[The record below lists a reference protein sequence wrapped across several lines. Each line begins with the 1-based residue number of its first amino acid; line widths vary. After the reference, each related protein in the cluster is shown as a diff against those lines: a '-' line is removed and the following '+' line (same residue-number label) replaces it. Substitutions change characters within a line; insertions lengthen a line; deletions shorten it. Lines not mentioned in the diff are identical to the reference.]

1 MRLVREFA
9 FRLAILLLAAM
20 PVVGVGCTDQSA
32 TNTPAGE
39 HVDTVKKSDTK
50 TSTPKPAEKKKADP
64 TRAARRPVTFGVKP
78 PKVPADTNTRQIG
91 RSHWLA
97 A

>member
-9 FRLAILLLAAM
+9 FLVAMLLLAAV
-20 PVVGVGCTDQSA
+20 PVIGVGCTDQSA

-50 TSTPKPAEKKKADP
+50 TSAPKPAKKKG
-64 TRAARRPVTFGVKP
+64 RAADDSGSTTGDLGVKP
-78 PKVPADTNTRQIG
+78 PKVPATNT
-91 RSHWLA
+91 SK
-97 A
+97 